1 MTTSNFDIECLNC
14 GSNDVVIVD
23 VHKDSD
29 FDEDYKK
36 IKCANCHAEE
46 EI

>member
-1 MTTSNFDIECLNC
+1 MKTSNFNIECLNC

-23 VHKDSD
+23 IHKDSD
-29 FDEDYKK
+29 FDEDYKC
-36 IKCANCHAEE
+36 IKCCSCHAEE